1 MNYGKNEV
9 ARKLQRSSSK
19 TQKVASKLVLW
30 LVKLV
35 LVLFTVG
42 IILSVS
48 LGYGIFKG
56 IIDAA
61 PEIDVASIEPSGY
74 ATMVYD
80 SKGNLTETLVKS
92 GSNRLEATYEELPQC
107 LIDAF
112 VAIEDSRFWS
122 HHGVDLRSMIRAAV
136 GILTNNPAGGGST
149 LTQQLIKNNIFAGG
163 NEDSFGEKLE
173 RKLQEQ
179 YLALQLEKIMDK
191 EIILKNYLNTINLG
205 NNTLGVKSA
214 AKRYFGKD
222 VSDLTLS
229 EATVIAGITQNPTK
243 YNPLS
248 EKGQK
253 NNEEKRRV
261 ILQYMYEQGKIS
273 KEDQEEALAD
283 DVYSRIQN
291 VDLVTQES
299 QNPYSYFT
307 DELTE
312 QVMTALQEKLG
323 YTESQAS
330 NLLYAGGLSIYTTQD
345 PDLQAIVDEEVN
357 NPDNYDVVYYS
368 VDYRLSIQHED
379 ETVTNYSDE
388 TMKTYYRTDLG
399 QTSYDGLFKTKE
411 EADAAIDAY
420 KSAMTKEGDTV
431 LGEVVYYILQP
442 QVSFVLMDQHTGY
455 VKAVNGG
462 RGTKEISLSLNRA
475 TNTLRQPGSTFKVLT
490 AFAPA
495 LDTCG
500 ATLSTVYYDAPYT
513 VGQKT
518 FRNWYAKKGY
528 MGYSTIRDG
537 IVYSMNIVA
546 VRCMMETVTPQLGV
560 EYARNFGIT
569 SLTETDYNAATA
581 LGGITKGV
589 SNLELT
595 GAYAAIA
602 NGGIYTKPVFFTKIL
617 DHNGKVLL
625 ENEPQTKRVL
635 KDSTAFLLT
644 DALAESMESS
654 RMYAS
659 PGVSLNST
667 SVPANIPGM
676 SNAGKSGTTTSNVDI
691 WFVGYTPYYT
701 AGIWSGCDDNQKISA
716 IGSSTSYH
724 KRIWKQIMA
733 RAHEGLADTGF
744 PVPDSI
750 ETASVCRKSGMLP
763 NPGVCEADPRGSAV
777 YTEYFAKGTVP
788 TQVCDHH
795 VAITVCG
802 ESGGLPTEFCP
813 LESRHSRTVLV
824 TPEGESGGTDDS
836 RYAMPGP
843 CTVHTQ
849 SAVVLPSES
858 ETAAP
863 DNETVP
869 ETTAPFIPS
878 SPLDDI
884 YIPVGPGYM

>member
-1 MNYGKNEV
+1 
-9 ARKLQRSSSK
+9 
-19 TQKVASKLVLW
+19 
-30 LVKLV
+30 
-35 LVLFTVG
+35 
-42 IILSVS
+42 
-48 LGYGIFKG
+48 
-56 IIDAA
+56 
-61 PEIDVASIEPSGY
+61 VASIEPSGY

-179 YLALQLEKIMDK
+179 YLAIQLEKIMDK

-291 VDLVTQES
+291 VDLVAQES

-411 EADAAIDAY
+411 EADAAIAAY

>member
-179 YLALQLEKIMDK
+179 YLAIQLEKIMDK

-411 EADAAIDAY
+411 EADAAIAAY

-581 LGGITKGV
+581 LGGITNGV

-849 SAVVLPSES
+849 SAVVLPSEN

>member
-19 TQKVASKLVLW
+19 AQKVASKLVLW

-411 EADAAIDAY
+411 EADAAIAAY

-849 SAVVLPSES
+849 SAVVLPSEN

-869 ETTAPFIPS
+869 ETTAPFTPS

>member
-19 TQKVASKLVLW
+19 AQKVASKLVLW

-179 YLALQLEKIMDK
+179 YLAIQLEKIMDK

-411 EADAAIDAY
+411 EADAAIAAY

-495 LDTCG
+495 LDTYG

-849 SAVVLPSES
+849 SAVVLPSEN

>member
-9 ARKLQRSSSK
+9 ARKLQKSSSK
-19 TQKVASKLVLW
+19 AQKVTSKLVLW

-122 HHGVDLRSMIRAAV
+122 HHGVDPRSMIRAAV
-136 GILTNNPAGGGST
+136 GVLTNEPAGGGST

-173 RKLQEQ
+173 RKIQEQ
-179 YLALQLEKIMDK
+179 YLAIQLEKIMDK

-222 VSDLTLS
+222 VSELTLS
-229 EATVIAGITQNPTK
+229 ESTVIAGITQNPTK

-248 EKGQK
+248 EKGRK

-261 ILQYMYEQGKIS
+261 ILQYMYEQGKIT
-273 KEDQEEALAD
+273 KEEQEEALAD
-283 DVYSRIQN
+283 NVYSRIQN

-299 QNPYSYFT
+299 QTPYSYFT

-312 QVMTALQEKLG
+312 QVMTALQEQLG

-345 PDLQAIVDEEVN
+345 PDIQAIVDEEVN

-368 VDYRLSIQHED
+368 VDYRLSIQHGD

-388 TMKTYYRTDLG
+388 TMQTYYRTELG
-399 QTSYDGLFKTKE
+399 QTSYDGLFRTKE
-411 EADAAIDAY
+411 EADEAIAAY
-420 KSAMTKEGDTV
+420 KAAVTKESDTV

-442 QVSFVLMDQHTGY
+442 QISFVLMDQHTGY

-518 FRNWYAKKGY
+518 FRNWYSKKGY

-595 GAYAAIA
+595 GAYATIA

-635 KDSTAFLLT
+635 KDSTTFLLT

-659 PGVSLNST
+659 PGISLNST

-724 KRIWKQIMA
+724 KRIWRQIMT
-733 RAHEGLADTGF
+733 RVHEGLADTGF

-813 LESRHSRTVLV
+813 LESRLSRTVVV

-836 RYAMPGP
+836 NYAMPGP
-843 CTVHTQ
+843 CPIHTQ
-849 SAVVLPSES
+849 SAVVLPPEN
-858 ETAAP
+858 ETHAP
-863 DNETVP
+863 DGGMVP

>member
-19 TQKVASKLVLW
+19 AQKVASKLVLW

-42 IILSVS
+42 IILSAS

-61 PEIDVASIEPSGY
+61 LEIDVASIEPSGY

-411 EADAAIDAY
+411 EADEAIAAY

-849 SAVVLPSES
+849 SAVVLPSEN

>member
-411 EADAAIDAY
+411 EADAAIAAY

-849 SAVVLPSES
+849 SAVVLPSEN

-863 DNETVP
+863 DTETVP

>member
-273 KEDQEEALAD
+273 KEDHEEALAD

-411 EADAAIDAY
+411 EADAAIAAY

>member
-19 TQKVASKLVLW
+19 AQKVASKLVLW

-42 IILSVS
+42 IILSAS

-253 NNEEKRRV
+253 NNEDKRRV

-411 EADAAIDAY
+411 EADAAIAAY

-659 PGVSLNST
+659 PGVNLNST

-863 DNETVP
+863 DSGTVP

>member
-19 TQKVASKLVLW
+19 AQKVASKLVLW

-411 EADAAIDAY
+411 EADAAIAAY

-849 SAVVLPSES
+849 SAVVLPSEN

-863 DNETVP
+863 DTETVP

>member
-19 TQKVASKLVLW
+19 AQKVASKPVLW

-42 IILSVS
+42 IILSAS

-411 EADAAIDAY
+411 EADAAIAAY

-546 VRCMMETVTPQLGV
+546 VRCMMETVTPQRGV

-659 PGVSLNST
+659 PGVNLNST

-724 KRIWKQIMA
+724 TRIWKQIMA

-744 PVPDSI
+744 PVPVTI

-863 DNETVP
+863 DSGTVP